1 MKRSLFFAI
10 AGIGSLGFGVVMY
23 LFPEFISAV
32 FGMQSSTETSSL
44 YKGLA
49 GLIIGSGVLNF
60 LVKDEHDSVVLKKV
74 LIANMISHF
83 FGITADIYGL
93 FNGVLSVAGIAP
105 VELVHL
111 FVGIGSFI
119 YYKKIQIEK
128 NN

>member
-10 AGIGSLGFGVVMY
+10 AGVGSLGFGIVMY
-23 LFPEFISAV
+23 LFPEFISAI
-32 FGMQSSTETSSL
+32 FGMKSSPETSSL

-60 LVKDEHDSVVLKKV
+60 LVKNEHDSAVLKKV
-74 LIANMISHF
+74 LIANMVGHF
-83 FGITADIYGL
+83 FGITADIWGL
-93 FNGVLSVAGIAP
+93 LNGVLSFSGIAP

-111 FVGIGSFI
+111 FVGLGSFI
-119 YYKKIQIEK
+119 YYRKIKIEK